1 MSRRKQTF
9 VVRDDASQ
17 SQNDMGAPSPKRSK
31 DAARK
36 RLERENES
44 EEQTAARHLT
54 NSRSYAKSRENE
66 TVPETLARLERRR
79 TNRINAADRRIQATC
94 RMALINEI
102 DESQF
107 PLHNIGQFDV
117 ICNDCNAI
125 HFENERAGDGKFTVC
140 CNKGKVKLPEI
151 QTNDYI
157 KGLLTGTDPD
167 SKHFFDNIRSYNSA
181 FGFASVGAQIRAPPG
196 FGPYCFRI
204 HGQIYHRTGRLHPEG
219 SEPRKYA
226 QIYILDQEQA
236 TAQRMNQPANASC
249 KERIMTKLFDI
260 MQHNDLAKAYK
271 MLYEVEQEEKD
282 KAAREGRVENQI
294 SMAILQNRN
303 SDPRRY
309 NVQRSNEVAVIFS
322 NTDGEPPL
330 ERDLL
335 VHLRSRGQNV
345 HGTKRISILH
355 KNLDSMTYPIFY
367 PNAEQ
372 GWGEDLTLINTGNTR
387 RNKARVADELAAD
400 LAIFNPAEAPVATN
414 KRKRVTLKM
423 YYSYL
428 FSIRNQFSPI
438 LSGGKLT
445 QQYFVDAYVKAEA
458 NDLNYIRHHQGD
470 LRADS
475 YSSLIDHVS
484 EAHDA
489 IPGKR
494 IILPSTFEGSPRN
507 MNQKYQDAMTI
518 VRKFGKPE
526 DLFVTMTCNP
536 KWDEIVQNLRT
547 GERAENR
554 PDLVARVFK
563 LKLKELLDDLI
574 EKQVFGTVLAK
585 VHVIEFQKRGLPHAH
600 ILIILKLEDKPRTA
614 TLIDKIVKAEIPNKD
629 THPRLFEVVTKNMIH
644 GPCNKPGSRSPCL
657 ITRLKPKCCKGF
669 PKPFQSETQ
678 NNVNGYPAYQRQNLG
693 TVVLDNQ
700 TEINNSWVVP
710 YNPYLSL
717 KYNCHVNVEV
727 CASIKSVKYLFKY
740 AYKGHDCANA
750 QISIDEVQTHV
761 DSRYVSPPEAA

>member
-204 HGQIYHRTGRLHPEG
+204 HGQIYHRTGTLHPEG

-303 SDPRRY
+303 SERY
-309 NVQRSNEVAVIFS
+309 
-322 NTDGEPPL
+322 
-330 ERDLL
+330 
-335 VHLRSRGQNV
+335 
-345 HGTKRISILH
+345 
-355 KNLDSMTYPIFY
+355 
-367 PNAEQ
+367 
-372 GWGEDLTLINTGNTR
+372 
-387 RNKARVADELAAD
+387 
-400 LAIFNPAEAPVATN
+400 
-414 KRKRVTLKM
+414 RK
-423 YYSYL
+423 
-428 FSIRNQFSPI
+428 
-438 LSGGKLT
+438 
-445 QQYFVDAYVKAEA
+445 
-458 NDLNYIRHHQGD
+458 
-470 LRADS
+470 
-475 YSSLIDHVS
+475 
-484 EAHDA
+484 
-489 IPGKR
+489 
-494 IILPSTFEGSPRN
+494 
-507 MNQKYQDAMTI
+507 
-518 VRKFGKPE
+518 
-526 DLFVTMTCNP
+526 
-536 KWDEIVQNLRT
+536 
-547 GERAENR
+547 
-554 PDLVARVFK
+554 
-563 LKLKELLDDLI
+563 
-574 EKQVFGTVLAK
+574 
-585 VHVIEFQKRGLPHAH
+585 
-600 ILIILKLEDKPRTA
+600 
-614 TLIDKIVKAEIPNKD
+614 
-629 THPRLFEVVTKNMIH
+629 
-644 GPCNKPGSRSPCL
+644 
-657 ITRLKPKCCKGF
+657 
-669 PKPFQSETQ
+669 
-678 NNVNGYPAYQRQNLG
+678 
-693 TVVLDNQ
+693 
-700 TEINNSWVVP
+700 
-710 YNPYLSL
+710 
-717 KYNCHVNVEV
+717 
-727 CASIKSVKYLFKY
+727 
-740 AYKGHDCANA
+740 
-750 QISIDEVQTHV
+750 
-761 DSRYVSPPEAA
+761 